1 MLYVITFCIIT
12 IITILAAYCACII
25 SGVTDELYDKKI
37 PMCPQC
43 GKYQMIKT
51 DHKEYFCSKCGYFG
65 SPTWKTLLPGGGEE

>member
-1 MLYVITFCIIT
+1 M
-12 IITILAAYCACII
+12 I
-25 SGVTDELYDKKI
+25 SEKDNLYDKKI

-65 SPTWKTLLPGGGEE
+65 SPTWKTLLPGGDE